1 MDSTT
6 DDMVLLVV
14 AELRVDAGA
23 VVKETRADTEGDML
37 IATEEEVICVG
48 AGAITSLGAFSEEG
62 TTLAYV
68 LGADCLT
75 LLATD
80 PPVMG

>member
-1 MDSTT
+1 MDSAT

-62 TTLAYV
+62 TAL